1 MEGLVFLNALAT
13 RLLFVLHSLVGV
25 WRVTEVKKESW
36 YWLLALLNLLL
47 FLETALTLR
56 FKRGRGYKWF
66 SPAIFLYLISI
77 VPSLWLL
84 ELHHETQYCSIQA
97 EGTSQNISRKEVFN
111 QTLTSNEQISRAD
124 DLIETAKVF
133 VNNLSTVCEK
143 VWTLGLHQTFLL
155 MLIIGRWLL
164 PIGVGITRDQLSQLL
179 LMFVGTAADILE
191 FTSET
196 LEEQNVRNS
205 PALVYAILVIWTW
218 SMLQFPLDLAERRLP
233 RVCDREGIP
242 QPVLLPVQCG
252 SVEHRNQRLHTR
264 WPLPCGASHTDD
276 LFQSDQSDAGVLC
289 SEELPRGGVATLP
302 LGGAGIGS
310 PCFIEKSVR
319 RPERRTWLPGTDL

>member
-1 MEGLVFLNALAT
+1 MSLSYMSTLPREIVTSLSCVF
-13 RLLFVLHSLVGV
+13 
-25 WRVTEVKKESW
+25 
-36 YWLLALLNLLL
+36 
-47 FLETALTLR
+47 
-56 FKRGRGYKWF
+56 
-66 SPAIFLYLISI
+66 
-77 VPSLWLL
+77 
-84 ELHHETQYCSIQA
+84 
-97 EGTSQNISRKEVFN
+97 
-111 QTLTSNEQISRAD
+111 
-124 DLIETAKVF
+124 
-133 VNNLSTVCEK
+133 ST
-143 VWTLGLHQTFLL
+143 
-155 MLIIGRWLL
+155 
-164 PIGVGITRDQLSQLL
+164 
-179 LMFVGTAADILE
+179 
-191 FTSET
+191 
-196 LEEQNVRNS
+196 
-205 PALVYAILVIWTW
+205 
-218 SMLQFPLDLAERRLP
+218 ERRLP